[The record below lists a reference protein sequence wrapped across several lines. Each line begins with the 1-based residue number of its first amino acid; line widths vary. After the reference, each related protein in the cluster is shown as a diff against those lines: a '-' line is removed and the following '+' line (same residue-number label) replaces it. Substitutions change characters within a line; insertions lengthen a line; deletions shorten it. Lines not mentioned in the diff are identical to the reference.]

1 WCAGVRRTGRISISV
16 TSWPRCASCHAASQP
31 ARPPPTTVTSAMTIR
46 SSCASRALRRR
57 HRLGRELAVA
67 LGAAVEGASGL
78 RRLLDEERRLAV
90 GARHG
95 DGPVPRGPV
104 AVRVPRAAPERLT
117 PPRPLLSHVPLA
129 AARALESRDRARP
142 GVAAFRVIGARDEGT
157 HTALALHQLAAALG
171 ALLPDRTRLLLLLA
185 IERLRVAAFRVA
197 GAAEE
202 AAVAAPAHHER
213 PAALR
218 ALRALRGDDIAQ
230 HLVAP
235 LLTLRE
241 RLLERAVELAQH
253 LAPVQLALLD
263 AVQLALH
270 LAGEAHVE
278 ELREQPHQELRHRL
292 AQRRRVEAL
301 LLQLHVLPVH
311 QRGDD
316 LRVR

>member
-157 HTALALHQLAAALG
+157 HTPLALHQLAAALG

-185 IERLRVAAFRVA
+185 IEGLRAAGCCVAAA
-197 GAAEE
+197 AGDASGAAPPPPGGR
-202 AAVAAPAHHER
+202 AAR
-213 PAALR
+213 R
-218 ALRALRGDDIAQ
+218 ALWALRGDDIAQ
-230 HLVAP
+230 HLAAP
-235 LLTLRE
+235 CPSPRE
-241 RLLERAVELAQH
+241 RPLERAVELAQPP
-253 LAPVQLALLD
+253 APVQLALLD

-270 LAGEAHVE
+270 
-278 ELREQPHQELRHRL
+278 
-292 AQRRRVEAL
+292 
-301 LLQLHVLPVH
+301 
-311 QRGDD
+311 
-316 LRVR
+316 